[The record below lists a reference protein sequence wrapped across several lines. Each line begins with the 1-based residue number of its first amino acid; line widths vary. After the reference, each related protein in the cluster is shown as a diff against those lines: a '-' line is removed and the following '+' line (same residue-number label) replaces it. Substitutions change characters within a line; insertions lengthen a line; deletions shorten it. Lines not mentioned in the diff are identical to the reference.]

1 MGKDRWR
8 GVGMTLHRTG
18 LVGVYPYGGAMRAH
32 IVMGLVVSPRRGM
45 VMALDDDVTFAVY
58 YNRPIARM

>member
-8 GVGMTLHRTG
+8 GMGMTLHRTG

-32 IVMGLVVSPRRGM
+32 ILMGLAASPKRGM
-45 VMALDDDVTFAVY
+45 VMNFNDDVMF
-58 YNRPIARM
+58 PIIVR

>member
-8 GVGMTLHRTG
+8 GVGMTLHRTS
-18 LVGVYPYGGAMRAH
+18 LVGVYPYGGGMRAN
-32 IVMGLVVSPRRGM
+32 ILMGLAVSPKRCM
-45 VMALDDDVTFAVY
+45 VMNFNDDVTFAVY